1 MRRPQRF
8 IATLVGSGFLAC
20 GGMTSIQ
27 PAAAQ
32 QANNPAL
39 EEIVV
44 TAQKRAETLAEVP
57 MSITVLSGDML
68 ERQQADNFQDLVAM
82 VPGFSINTS
91 TRGVTRITLRGV
103 NTGGVASTVGVY
115 VDDVPFGSSSGL
127 ANAAILSGDFDT
139 FDVARVEV
147 LRGPQGT
154 LYGASSLGGVLKYV
168 MNSPNTEAFEARARA
183 SVEAVEG
190 GDAGYAVTGMVNMPV
205 SESFAIRA
213 SGFYRADDGYID
225 SIGNNPIASLTDPS
239 LNAVEGTRVE
249 ESINSVD
256 TFGGRVS
263 ALFAPSERFSL
274 NLTALAQNIET
285 ESSNIVDADPVTLEP
300 LNENVRSRYHADPAD
315 IAYRVYSATADLD
328 FGWAGLQ
335 SVTSYSTFEHDFR
348 ADAAA
353 NTQLAGAPL
362 AAVATL
368 FFGDPV
374 TRPLS
379 VVQDQVTST
388 DKFTQELR
396 LVSEEN
402 DSFEWLVGLYYTDEE
417 SGINPQDILAV
428 EAGTDTIATDLPLLV
443 HARIDS
449 EYQEVALF
457 ANATWHASS
466 RFALSFGA
474 RQSDNEQEATQSLEG
489 ALLGPTPIAFEDA
502 SSSESP
508 FTYSVSPRFEIN
520 DNVSVYARIAT
531 GYRPGGP
538 NVIPVGAPPGTPG
551 SYESDELTNY
561 ELGLKASSPDN
572 RFAFDVAAY
581 YLDWEDVQ
589 LLAVVN
595 GVGLN
600 ANGGTAV
607 SKGAEFAAT
616 VRPTDNLTFSF
627 NGAYIDA
634 YLTQDTDPVIGGI
647 DGDPLSYVP
656 EWSYGLDGSYE
667 WFIKGDST
675 AYVGA
680 NVGYVGDR
688 PADFS
693 NRGPGGSI
701 REVEAYTTLNLRA
714 GIDFERWSVELY
726 GRNLTDEQG
735 INNIQS
741 EGGLPNGA
749 VGLSL
754 IRPRTI
760 GVAVGARF

>member
-8 IATLVGSGFLAC
+8 ITTLVGSSFFAF
-20 GGMTSIQ
+20 GGMSFIQ

-44 TAQKRAETLAEVP
+44 TAQKRTETLAEVP

-68 ERQQADNFQDLVAM
+68 ERQQADNFQDLVAL
-82 VPGFSINTS
+82 VPGFSINS
-91 TRGVTRITLRGV
+91 SSRGVTRITLRGV

-115 VDDVPFGSSSGL
+115 VDDVPYGSSSGL

-183 SVEAVEG
+183 SVETVAG
-190 GDAGYAVTGMVNMPV
+190 GDTGYAVTGMVNMPL
-205 SESFAIRA
+205 SESFALRA
-213 SGFYRADDGYID
+213 SGFYRADDGFID
-225 SIGNNPIASLTDPS
+225 SIGNNPIASLQDPS

-249 ESINSVD
+249 ENINSVD

-263 ALFAPSERFSL
+263 ALFAPSDRFSL

-285 ESSNIVDADPVTLEP
+285 ESLDIVDADPVSLEP
-300 LNENVRSRYHADPAD
+300 LNANVRSRYHADPAD
-315 IAYRVYSATADLD
+315 ITYRVYSATADLD

-348 ADAAA
+348 TDVAA

-368 FFGDPV
+368 FGDPA

-402 DSFEWLVGLYYTDEE
+402 DTFEWLVGIYYTEE
-417 SGINPQDILAV
+417 DSGINPQDILAV

-443 HARIDS
+443 RARIDS
-449 EYQEVALF
+449 EYQEAALF
-457 ANATWHASS
+457 ANATWHVSP
-466 RFALSFGA
+466 RLALSFGA

-489 ALLGPTPIAFEDA
+489 ALLGPPIAFEDA
-502 SSSESP
+502 RSSESP
-508 FTYSVSPRFEIN
+508 FTYSVSPRFVIN
-520 DNVSVYARIAT
+520 ENVSVYARVAT

-551 SYESDELTNY
+551 SYDSDKLTNY

-572 RFAFDVAAY
+572 RFGFDVAAY

-600 ANGGTAV
+600 ANGGAAV

-627 NGAYIDA
+627 NGAYVDA

-667 WFIKGDST
+667 WFLKGDSA
-675 AYVGA
+675 AYVGG

-701 REVEAYTTLNLRA
+701 REAEAYTTLNLRA

-749 VGLSL
+749 VGLNL